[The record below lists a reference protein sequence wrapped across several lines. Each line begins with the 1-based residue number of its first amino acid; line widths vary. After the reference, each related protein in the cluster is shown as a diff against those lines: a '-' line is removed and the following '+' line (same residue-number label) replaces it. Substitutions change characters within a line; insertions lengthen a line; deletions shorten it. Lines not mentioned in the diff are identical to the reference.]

1 MLLQL
6 REYIQ
11 RERVVSMQQLT
22 REFHMAESAL
32 RPMLELWVQK
42 GAILPHQ
49 QQKACQSACSQ
60 CNTAAVVFYQSQN

>member
-11 RERVVSMQQLT
+11 REHIVSIQQLT
-22 REFHMAESAL
+22 REFHLAESAL

-42 GAILPHQ
+42 GAIFPHK

-60 CNTAAVVFYQSQN
+60 CHTSTVVFYQSQN

>member
-11 RERVVSMQQLT
+11 REGVVSIQQLT

-32 RPMLELWVQK
+32 RPMLELWVRK
-42 GAILPHQ
+42 GAISPHQ
-49 QQKACQSACSQ
+49 HQKACQSTCSQ
-60 CNTAAVVFYQSQN
+60 CNVSAVVFYQSQN